1 MRLVDSDEWVPDLKG
16 WFGDEDSRLQTG
28 PGGGGNILSF
38 ADFLMGRSKFQG
50 SETPS
55 EHE

>member
-1 MRLVDSDEWVPDLKG
+1 MDSDEWVHDLNG
-16 WFGDEDSRLQTG
+16 CFGDEDSRLQTG

-38 ADFLMGRSKFQG
+38 ADFLTGRSEFQA